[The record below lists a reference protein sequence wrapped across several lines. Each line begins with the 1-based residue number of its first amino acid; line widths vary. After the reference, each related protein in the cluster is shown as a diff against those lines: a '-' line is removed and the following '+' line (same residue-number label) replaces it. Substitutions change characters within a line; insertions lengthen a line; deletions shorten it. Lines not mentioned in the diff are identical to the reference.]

1 MATYNK
7 PPMNNL
13 PFIFGSGG
21 YSKPDFG
28 AVGFNFTTRDINNA
42 VSSMGASINAL
53 GQDYIK
59 ECPTY
64 VVGYGVYG
72 VQIIKGRCIYGG
84 FRDMTAFIKALKGKE
99 IPADLPASINGL
111 SPFEHGSAD
120 LSASITSFV
129 EKYLTANITGILP
142 IDLGGQI
149 RVWQRTVE
157 DLAASIRGWQT
168 KDLSASILGIIGY
181 DLPASVVPIPPKDL
195 PAYLKVWPQED
206 LPASIYGWQEKDL
219 GASIST
225 FQNYDLSANIG
236 AHPWIDL
243 GARLKGWGRE
253 VPADLQGI
261 IGAVAF
267 EDLPAIIRATYLKD
281 LSAYI
286 FAVAPKDLPASIHGY
301 QTTDLPAN
309 IIGDDYPFNLTS
321 SINGTGGFSD
331 LPATIFAAAQTNVF
345 NNLSA
350 RVTSWYERN
359 LQAIINVATPGN
371 LSASLYAQGGSSDLS
386 ARIYPKMVRLSTI
399 VSLVTMEA
407 SELSAVI
414 NVCGGSASAN
424 LSASLLI
431 NHTRDLAA
439 TILGSKLSSYTG
451 NLGAS
456 IGYANSYS
464 VLDKLPLS
472 IIIREG
478 TYRVYDKMTFR
489 MELSR
494 AAVSLFASI
503 YGEYTSN
510 DLAASIE
517 AEQIGDYSFE
527 TSKNRERVYFNLG
540 QNGVS
545 YETVELAFTEIVSDY
560 FFNSGT
566 GQVYK
571 TNPLD
576 RWITRAESFVPKDTR
591 LNIKRRLHKGSVLN
605 DISKFN
611 DIDEAVRYVID
622 YITFYPKEDLRASIT
637 ATGQFNNLGAS
648 VNI

>member
-1 MATYNK
+1 MATYSK

-42 VSSMGASINAL
+42 VSSMGASITGL
-53 GQDYIK
+53 GQDYLK

-64 VVGYGVYG
+64 VVGYGAYG

-99 IPADLPASINGL
+99 VPADLPASIIGQL
-111 SPFEHGSAD
+111 AFEHGDAD
-120 LSASITSFV
+120 LPASITSFV
-129 EKYLTANITGILP
+129 EKYLTANIAGILP

-168 KDLSASILGIIGY
+168 KDLSASILGVMGY

-206 LPASIYGWQEKDL
+206 LPAGIYGWQEKDL
-219 GASIST
+219 GAVV
-225 FQNYDLSANIG
+225 QANQTNLLTASIG
-236 AHPWIDL
+236 AHPWVDL
-243 GARLKGWGRE
+243 GARLKGWARE
-253 VPADLQGI
+253 VPANLQGI

-267 EDLPAIIRATYLKD
+267 DDLPAFVRAIYLDNLPASIFAIAPKD
-281 LSAYI
+281 LSAIIHGYQ
-286 FAVAPKDLPASIHGY
+286 ATDLPASI
-301 QTTDLPAN
+301 
-309 IIGDDYPFNLTS
+309 IGDAYPFNLTA
-321 SINGTGGFSD
+321 SINGAGGFFD
-331 LPATIFAAAQTNVF
+331 LPATIFPAAQTNIF

-350 RVTSWYERN
+350 RVTSWYEHN
-359 LQAIINVATPGN
+359 LQAIISVATPGN
-371 LSASLYAQGGSSDLS
+371 LPASLYAQGGSSDLR

-414 NVCGGSASAN
+414 NVCGGSASSN
-424 LSASLLI
+424 LPASLFI

-439 TILGSKLSSYTG
+439 TILGYKLSSYTRD
-451 NLGAS
+451 LSAS
-456 IGYANSYS
+456 VGYADSIF

-472 IIIREG
+472 ISIKESF
-478 TYRVYDKMTFR
+478 YRVYDKMTFR
-489 MELSR
+489 MEFSR
-494 AAVSLFASI
+494 MAVSLFASI

-510 DLAASIE
+510 DLTASIE
-517 AEQIGDYSFE
+517 ATQISNYSFE

-540 QNGVS
+540 DAGVS
-545 YETVELAFTEIVSDY
+545 YETVELSFIEMVSDY

-571 TNPLD
+571 TNPLE
-576 RWITRAESFVPKDTR
+576 RWITNVESFIPEDKR
-591 LNIKRRLHKGSVLN
+591 LNIKRRIHKGGVLN
-605 DISKFN
+605 DIERFSS
-611 DIDEAVRYVID
+611 IDEAVRYVMD
-622 YITFYPKEDLRASIT
+622 YVTFYPKEDLGASII